1 MSSEEFSNS
10 VMRLAETLVKELP
23 IINEKAALNAYGM
36 MKNRIINEG
45 TIGENKS
52 LGGYSDNPLP
62 AFFFKDKAANS
73 QGEAAYLKAKKSGE
87 GISYNDWRE
96 ANNRPT
102 EHKTLSF
109 TGTTLNDIGVAKQVV
124 DGVKIVTIVGAK
136 NTKTRSSGKSTS
148 EIMDYLGEQVG
159 DFLSPNTRE
168 QQITEKFINKEV
180 DKIIKKSFKS

>member
-1 MSSEEFSNS
+1 MSPQEFSIS
-10 VMRLAETLVKELP
+10 VQKLAEALIKELP
-23 IINEKAALNAYGM
+23 IINEKAAISAYGM

-87 GISYNDWRE
+87 GISYKDWRE

-102 EHKTLSF
+102 DHKTLSF
-109 TGTTLNDIGVAKQVV
+109 TGTTINDIGV
-124 DGVKIVTIVGAK
+124 VKSLVEGTKVITSVGAK
-136 NTKTRSSGKSTS
+136 NTKTRKDGKTTS
-148 EIMDYLGEQVG
+148 EIMDYLGDQVG
-159 DFLSPNTRE
+159 DFLAPNNQE
-168 QQITEKFINKEV
+168 QQITKTFIDKEV
-180 DKIIKKSFKS
+180 DKLIKKTFK